1 MIYGH
6 KTIHG
11 TQHLDVEIDK
21 KGRVVSVW
29 FRCAALPF
37 RVTVVDKERA
47 AQMIQMSAKINQ
59 EALLNA
65 VDFTVVCQ
73 KPPAGWRC
81 TREAG
86 HEGPCAALPIG
97 EGQC

>member
-6 KTIHG
+6 NSTIHG
-11 TQHLDVEIDK
+11 TQKLNVEVDH

-37 RVTVVDKERA
+37 DVRVADKARA
-47 AQMIQMSAKINQ
+47 AEMIEMSTDVNQ
-59 EALLNA
+59 NIRLNA
-65 VDFTVVCQ
+65 VDFEQVCT
-73 KPPAGWRC
+73 KPPKGWRC

-86 HEGPCAALPIG
+86 HDGPCAAIA
-97 EGQC
+97 ESK